1 MPLLLVGARSP
12 HPTSFCFCYR
22 VPPPILF
29 IVNSYRSPEALFH
42 SNPIT
47 CFLSATCNSTSRKKM
62 RGIVI
67 SFIFF
72 SVDKNLG
79 CKKYVHGFFFRIL
92 RRSWEFLK
100 PADLRNSAPTRYSGK
115 VK

>member
-1 MPLLLVGARSP
+1 
-12 HPTSFCFCYR
+12 
-22 VPPPILF
+22 
-29 IVNSYRSPEALFH
+29 
-42 SNPIT
+42 
-47 CFLSATCNSTSRKKM
+47 M

-79 CKKYVHGFFFRIL
+79 CNKKYEVHGFFFRIL

>member
-1 MPLLLVGARSP
+1 
-12 HPTSFCFCYR
+12 
-22 VPPPILF
+22 
-29 IVNSYRSPEALFH
+29 
-42 SNPIT
+42 
-47 CFLSATCNSTSRKKM
+47 M